1 MKDFNLQ
8 LIVAQFL
15 TDKGFS
21 ETHASI
27 LATVFTLILFLILSY
42 ILFKI
47 SVAIIRTAFKK
58 IIRRTSN
65 KFDDMLLKNK
75 FPKYVSYFVP
85 LIFLQVFVP
94 SLFSS
99 EETLFWLNLTKKILD
114 IFLIITALYTVRS
127 LLRSTNDYLR
137 HLPGFKDKPLDSY
150 LQIVMIILYL
160 FVVIALFSVLTG
172 KNVGALLAALGAISA
187 VLLFVFKDTIL
198 GFVASVQITVND
210 TVRIG
215 DWITMKNQHADG
227 DVVKITLSSV
237 TVQNFD
243 KTFTSI
249 PTYKLISDSFINWR
263 GMLESDGRRMKRSVL
278 IKVSSVKFLTE
289 KDVQKLKELH
299 LFKEFIQK
307 RHEEVTKY
315 NQELG
320 VPSDDLI
327 NGRNLTNI
335 GTFRYYIQYYLDSHV
350 EVNKQMTLM
359 CRQLAQTP
367 KGIPIEVYAFTS
379 DKDWGNYESIM
390 ADIFDHIYASTK
402 YFDLECYEDT
412 FTTQ

>member
-8 LIVAQFL
+8 LLVTQFL

-42 ILFKI
+42 ILFKVSI
-47 SVAIIRTAFKK
+47 TIIRTAFKK

-65 KFDDMLLKNK
+65 KFDDMLLKNN
-75 FPKYVSYFVP
+75 FPKYVSYFAP

-94 SLFSS
+94 SLFES
-99 EETLFWLNLTKKILD
+99 EETLFWFNLTKKILD

-137 HLPGFKDKPLDSY
+137 YLPGFKDKPLDSY
-150 LQIVMIILYL
+150 LQIVMIVLYL
-160 FVVIALFSVLTG
+160 FVIIALFSVLTG

-187 VLLFVFKDTIL
+187 ILLFIFKDTIL

-249 PTYKLISDSFINWR
+249 PTYKLISESFINWR
-263 GMLESDGRRMKRSVL
+263 GMFESDGRRMKRSVL

-289 KDVQKLKELH
+289 KDVQKLTELH

-307 RHEEVTKY
+307 RNEEVTKH

-320 VPSDDLI
+320 IPIDDLI

-335 GTFRYYIQYYLDSHV
+335 GTFRYYIQYYLDSHT
-350 EVNKQMTLM
+350 EVNNQMTLM

-367 KGIPIEVYAFTS
+367 KGIPIEVYAFSS

-412 FTTQ
+412 FTTK